1 MLKWKLRSAIFE
13 CQCFSWESSQKTNG
27 PKIRYIETIKDR
39 TKLVFSKNKSQKLQ
53 FIANRFF
60 VFKMDERMWFC
71 LFFLQ
76 NTWRI
81 SNLCSSYSI
90 CFVYINKISKVNV
103 SNTTCGSVNIYIT
116 YTGARE
122 QTFSR
127 GVGISMKFFLKIF
140 LLYESPIPGGPLGPT
155 PLNI

>member
-1 MLKWKLRSAIFE
+1 M
-13 CQCFSWESSQKTNG
+13 
-27 PKIRYIETIKDR
+27 
-39 TKLVFSKNKSQKLQ
+39 NKSQKLQ

-71 LFFLQ
+71 LFFFK
-76 NTWRI
+76 I
-81 SNLCSSYSI
+81 HEEYPI
-90 CFVYINKISKVNV
+90 YVHHIVCFVYINKISKVNI

-127 GVGISMKFFLKIF
+127 GVGISMKFFLKNF
-140 LLYESPIPGGPLGPT
+140 LLYESPIPGGPPGSHT
-155 PLNI
+155 PEHIVLSIYI